1 MLDPITGLWYMY
13 QCNLLKAFDFVPH
26 ARLLSKLKAYSIGGH
41 LLKWILDFVI
51 GREQCVVLNGC
62 KSNRIPVRSGL
73 PQGTVLGPILFIIY
87 FNHLSPVVNSQ
98 CVIFADEIKLYQVV
112 HSDSDV
118 FQLQRDLDALCEWS
132 SR

>member
-1 MLDPITGLWYMY
+1 M
-13 QCNLLKAFDFVPH
+13 
-26 ARLLSKLKAYSIGGH
+26 
-41 LLKWILDFVI
+41 
-51 GREQCVVLNGC
+51 
-62 KSNRIPVRSGL
+62 RSGL

-132 SR
+132 SRWHLLFIFS